1 MYVLNNFNR
10 NLNDVYIEQF
20 NLNNYKTKIIIKIII
35 INNNND
41 INHVNSL
48 ECNVYKQWTK

>member
-1 MYVLNNFNR
+1 MMYVLNNFNR

-48 ECNVYKQWTK
+48 ECNVYKQ